1 MARADPTKW
10 LLDSL
15 HWLGTDYY
23 KGLLHA
29 LVLSAILFTLFAWK
43 IREVRGLVWGRG
55 WSLCTA
61 PYAITVCYNLHAT
74 LGSTRMRRLGSCAV
88 GVTRP
93 GSLLC
98 SLLAACPLVP
108 SPRSGLSDMTLTL
121 LHPSPCCS
129 LTLTTPPCVCC
140 TRIDLPTPMSVQR
153 IVYLE
158 IKAGEKRA
166 PGEDFLPELLDFEVA
181 LVSGAELA
189 TVRRRLGESI
199 LPAFN
204 RCSEGTAERT
214 RLGGEV
220 AKVRS
225 RQTQVALLLQEQ
237 LQKVN
242 SLVQPIHEELK
253 RTANDLVAAKDAG
266 EFAVGEVIAKKA
278 DGAAKKGKGKGKG
291 KEGAVEAAGGGGGS
305 GGGAKSKGGA
315 AKRRS
320 KKAT

>member
-1 MARADPTKW
+1 MLFPHPHNPAMC
-10 LLDSL
+10 
-15 HWLGTDYY
+15 
-23 KGLLHA
+23 
-29 LVLSAILFTLFAWK
+29 VLY
-43 IREVRGLVWGRG
+43 
-55 WSLCTA
+55 
-61 PYAITVCYNLHAT
+61 PH
-74 LGSTRMRRLGSCAV
+74 
-88 GVTRP
+88 
-93 GSLLC
+93 
-98 SLLAACPLVP
+98 
-108 SPRSGLSDMTLTL
+108 
-121 LHPSPCCS
+121 H
-129 LTLTTPPCVCC
+129 
-140 TRIDLPTPMSVQR
+140 LPTPMSIQR

>member
-1 MARADPTKW
+1 MP
-10 LLDSL
+10 
-15 HWLGTDYY
+15 
-23 KGLLHA
+23 
-29 LVLSAILFTLFAWK
+29 
-43 IREVRGLVWGRG
+43 
-55 WSLCTA
+55 
-61 PYAITVCYNLHAT
+61 
-74 LGSTRMRRLGSCAV
+74 
-88 GVTRP
+88 
-93 GSLLC
+93 
-98 SLLAACPLVP
+98 
-108 SPRSGLSDMTLTL
+108 
-121 LHPSPCCS
+121 
-129 LTLTTPPCVCC
+129 
-140 TRIDLPTPMSVQR
+140 VQR

-166 PGEDFLPELLDFEVA
+166 PGEEFLPELLDFEVA

-225 RQTQVALLLQEQ
+225 RQTQVALLLQTQ

-242 SLVQPIHEELK
+242 TLMQPIHEELK
-253 RTANDLVAAKDAG
+253 RTADDLVAAKDAG

-278 DGAAKKGKGKGKG
+278 DGAAKKGKGTGKG
-291 KEGAVEAAGGGGGS
+291 QAAEAAGSGGGSGGS